1 MGLPSSFFL
10 IETQSVTGQKNSV
23 QKMGVTVYQREI
35 CDYKVKLFSTTFYG
49 RRDRKTTF
57 SFFSELRCGPLE
69 VTPEKFPNIFY
80 KSKEM
85 V

>member
-1 MGLPSSFFL
+1 
-10 IETQSVTGQKNSV
+10 
-23 QKMGVTVYQREI
+23 MGVTVYQREI
-35 CDYKVKLFSTTFYG
+35 CDYKVKLFSTTFYE
-49 RRDRKTTF
+49 RRERKTTF

-69 VTPEKFPNIFY
+69 VTPEKFPNTFY